1 MSERLGASLGRGDGW
16 RGCAWGVCL
25 CGQLEELPSCCQR
38 LGGRCVGMAVREMTI
53 QGVALQEMALQERGF
68 QKMAL

>member
-1 MSERLGASLGRGDGW
+1 M
-16 RGCAWGVCL
+16 CL